1 MSARR
6 DRFRDIVETL
16 TRHGLGFALGNLGLD
31 RFRPADGSPGQHGM
45 PPRGVSM
52 PVRVRLALEDLGT
65 VYIKF
70 GQIVSTRTDVLPPE
84 YATELAKLQDASPPI
99 AAAEV
104 RGVLAEELGP
114 AADRLLAALDAAPL
128 ATGSIGQVHCSRI
141 ALDREDSAAN
151 VANVTGGQPGAG
163 RLVDVVVKVRRPG
176 VVAQINEDLEIMAE
190 LARRAE
196 RASTRAAGI
205 HLAALVDEFSQTM
218 RAELDY
224 LQEARNAE
232 HFAANFA
239 GDARVHIPRV
249 FWEATTSRVLTLERI
264 RGIKVNDAAALRQ
277 DGIDAG
283 ALAREACDVL
293 LKMVFED
300 GFFHADP
307 HPGNFFVEEDGRL
320 GIIDFGMVGH
330 ISDSTRDQLVR
341 MLLAVVEQDAARLTT
356 ALVRMC
362 GAQANG
368 GFEDLQTALG
378 RLVDRYAGRPLAEI
392 PIVAVLA
399 ELAGLLREHRLR
411 LPRET
416 ALMFKMLVMA
426 DGLGKQLDPGFE
438 LTTQLG
444 PFTQRIIL
452 ASLSPEALA
461 DRLKKLG
468 REALR
473 LGTDAPEIIR
483 RVVDVLERGGID
495 IHFRADEL
503 DRLMDKAEKT
513 GNRIV
518 AGLITAAL
526 INAVGDLVSVQP
538 DRWRNWPKTL
548 FAAGIGGV
556 GALGAY
562 LALTSRHRK

>member
-6 DRFRDIVETL
+6 ERFRDIVETL
-16 TRHGLGFALGNLGLD
+16 TRHGLGFALGTLGLD
-31 RFRPADGSPGQHGM
+31 RLRPAGAPSVHRR
-45 PPRGVSM
+45 PPRGVGL
-52 PVRVRLALEDLGT
+52 PVRVRLALEDLGA

-70 GQIVSTRTDVLPPE
+70 GQIASTRTDVLPPE
-84 YATELAKLQDASPPI
+84 YAIELAKLQDASPPI
-99 AAAEV
+99 SAAEV
-104 RGVLAEELGP
+104 RAVIAEELGT
-114 AADRLLAALDAAPL
+114 AADRLLASLDDVPL
-128 ATGSIGQVHCSRI
+128 ATGSIGQVHCGRI
-141 ALDREDSAAN
+141 ALDPDDAEWGVPGGAA
-151 VANVTGGQPGAG
+151 AGG
-163 RLVDVVVKVRRPG
+163 RHVDVVVKVRRPG
-176 VVAQINEDLEIMAE
+176 VVAQVNEDLEIMAE
-190 LARRAE
+190 LAKRAE
-196 RASTRAAGI
+196 RASTRAAGV
-205 HLAALVDEFSQTM
+205 HLAALVDEFSQTL

-224 LQEARNAE
+224 LQEARNVE
-232 HFAANFA
+232 RFAANFA
-239 GDARVHIPRV
+239 GDVRVHIPLV
-249 FWEATTSRVLTLERI
+249 FWDTTTSRVLTLERI
-264 RGIKVNDAAALRQ
+264 RGIKVNDAAALRAA
-277 DGIDAG
+277 GIDAG
-283 ALAREACDVL
+283 ELARRACNVL

-307 HPGNFFVEEDGRL
+307 HPGNFFVEADGRL
-320 GIIDFGMVGH
+320 GIIDFGMVGQ

-341 MLLAVVEQDAARLTT
+341 MLAAVVDQDAGRLTT

-362 GAQANG
+362 GAQASG
-368 GFEDLQTALG
+368 GFGGLQTDLG

-392 PIVAVLA
+392 PIVAVLT
-399 ELAGLLREHRLR
+399 ELAALLRAYRLR

-416 ALMFKMLVMA
+416 ALLLKMLVMA

-444 PFTQRIIL
+444 PFTQQMIL
-452 ASLSPEALA
+452 GSLSPEALA

-473 LGTDAPEIIR
+473 FGTDAPEIMR

-495 IHFRADEL
+495 IHFRAEEL

-526 INAVGDLVSVQP
+526 INAVGELVSAQP

-548 FAAGIGGV
+548 FTAGIGGV

-562 LALTSRHRK
+562 LALTSRNRK

>member
-31 RFRPADGSPGQHGM
+31 RLLPPNGTPGTSRRPPPGA
-45 PPRGVSM
+45 SL
-52 PVRVRLALEDLGT
+52 PVRVRLALEDLGA

-104 RGVLAEELGP
+104 RAVIAEELGT
-114 AADRLLAALDAAPL
+114 AADRLLESLDDTPL
-128 ATGSIGQVHCSRI
+128 ATGSIGQVHCGRI
-141 ALDREDSAAN
+141 ARDAEDAVSGAS
-151 VANVTGGQPGAG
+151 GGTAGGG
-163 RLVDVVVKVRRPG
+163 RLIDVVVKVRRPG

-190 LARRAE
+190 LAKRAE
-196 RASTRAAGI
+196 RASTKAAGV
-205 HLAALVDEFSQTM
+205 HLGALVDEFSQTL

-239 GDARVHIPRV
+239 GDGRVHIPRV
-249 FWEATTSRVLTLERI
+249 FWDTTTSRVLTLERI
-264 RGIKVNDAAALRQ
+264 RGIKVNDAAALREA
-277 DGIDAG
+277 GIEAG
-283 ALAREACDVL
+283 ELARQACSIL

-330 ISDSTRDQLVR
+330 ISDATRDQLVR
-341 MLLAVVEQDAARLTT
+341 MLLAIVEQDAARLTT

-368 GFEDLQTALG
+368 GFGGLQSDVG

-392 PIVAVLA
+392 PIVAVLS
-399 ELAGLLREHRLR
+399 ELAALLRHYRLR
-411 LPRET
+411 LPREM
-416 ALMFKMLVMA
+416 ALLLKMLVMA

-444 PFTQRIIL
+444 PFTQKIIL
-452 ASLSPEALA
+452 VSLSPEALA
-461 DRLKKLG
+461 ERLKKLG

-473 LGTDAPEIIR
+473 FGTDAPDILR
-483 RVVDVLERGGID
+483 RVVEVLERGGID

-526 INAVGDLVSVQP
+526 INAVGELVSGQP
-538 DRWRNWPKTL
+538 DRWKNWPRTL
-548 FAAGIGGV
+548 FTAGIGGV
-556 GALGAY
+556 GALGTY
-562 LALTSRHRK
+562 LALSSRHRG

>member
-31 RFRPADGSPGQHGM
+31 RLRSADGTTGRHGLPG
-45 PPRGVSM
+45 RGVSL
-52 PVRVRLALEDLGT
+52 PERVRLALEDLGA

-84 YATELAKLQDASPPI
+84 YATELAKLQDASPPV

-104 RGVLAEELGP
+104 RNVITEELGT
-114 AADRLLAALDAAPL
+114 AADRLLASLDDAPL
-128 ATGSIGQVHCSRI
+128 ATGSIGQVHCSRV
-141 ALDREDSAAN
+141 ALDREDT
-151 VANVTGGQPGAG
+151 VAGASGGPEDTGP
-163 RLVDVVVKVRRPG
+163 LVDVVVKVRRPG

-190 LARRAE
+190 LAKRAE

-249 FWEATTSRVLTLERI
+249 FWDTTTSRVLTLERV

-277 DGIDAG
+277 AGIDAG

-307 HPGNFFVEEDGRL
+307 HPGNFFVEADGRL
-320 GIIDFGMVGH
+320 GVIDFGMVGH

-341 MLLAVVEQDAARLTT
+341 MLLAIVEQDAARLTT

-368 GFEDLQTALG
+368 GFGGLQTALG

-392 PIVAVLA
+392 PIVAALA
-399 ELAGLLREHRLR
+399 ELAALLREYRLR

-416 ALMFKMLVMA
+416 ALMLKMLVMA

-444 PFTQRIIL
+444 PFTQRTIL
-452 ASLSPEALA
+452 GSLSPEALA

-495 IHFRADEL
+495 IHFRAEEL

-562 LALTSRHRK
+562 LAVTSRHGR

>member
-16 TRHGLGFALGNLGLD
+16 TRHGLGFALAALGLD
-31 RFRPADGSPGQHGM
+31 GLRPTKGTPGPSRR
-45 PPRGVSM
+45 PPRGVSL
-52 PVRVRLALEDLGT
+52 PVRVRLALEDLGA

-99 AAAEV
+99 TAAEV
-104 RGVLAEELGP
+104 RAVIAEELG
-114 AADRLLAALDAAPL
+114 AAAGRLLDSLDDIPL
-128 ATGSIGQVHCSRI
+128 ATGSIGQVHCGRI
-141 ALDREDSAAN
+141 ALDAEAEGSGASGAT
-151 VANVTGGQPGAG
+151 AGGG
-163 RLVDVVVKVRRPG
+163 RLIDVVVKVRRPG

-190 LARRAE
+190 LAKRAE
-196 RASTRAAGI
+196 RASTRAAGL
-205 HLAALVDEFSQTM
+205 HLEALVDEFSQTL

-239 GDARVHIPRV
+239 GDGRVHIPRV
-249 FWEATTSRVLTLERI
+249 FWDTTTSRVLTLERI
-264 RGIKVNDAAALRQ
+264 RGIKVNDAAALREA
-277 DGIDAG
+277 GIEAG
-283 ALAREACDVL
+283 ELARQACSIL

-330 ISDSTRDQLVR
+330 ISDATRDQLVR
-341 MLLAVVEQDAARLTT
+341 MLLAIVEQDAARLTT

-368 GFEDLQTALG
+368 GFGGLQSDVG

-392 PIVAVLA
+392 PIVAVLS
-399 ELAGLLREHRLR
+399 ELAALLRHYRLR

-416 ALMFKMLVMA
+416 ALLLKMLVMA

-444 PFTQRIIL
+444 PFTQKIIL
-452 ASLSPEALA
+452 GSLSPEALA
-461 DRLKKLG
+461 ERLKKLG

-473 LGTDAPEIIR
+473 FGTDAPDILR
-483 RVVDVLERGGID
+483 RVVEVLERGGID

-526 INAVGDLVSVQP
+526 INAVGELVSVQP
-538 DRWRNWPKTL
+538 DRWKNWSKTL
-548 FAAGIGGV
+548 FTAGIGGV

-562 LALTSRHRK
+562 LALSSRHRK

>member
-31 RFRPADGSPGQHGM
+31 RLRPANGTPGPSRR
-45 PPRGVSM
+45 PPRGVSL
-52 PVRVRLALEDLGT
+52 PVRVRLALEDLGA

-104 RGVLAEELGP
+104 RAVIAEELGT
-114 AADRLLAALDAAPL
+114 AAGRLLDSLDDIPL
-128 ATGSIGQVHCSRI
+128 ATGSIGQVHCGRI
-141 ALDREDSAAN
+141 ALDAEDAVS
-151 VANVTGGQPGAG
+151 GATADGG
-163 RLVDVVVKVRRPG
+163 RLIDVVVKVRRPG

-190 LARRAE
+190 LAKRAE
-196 RASTRAAGI
+196 RASTRAAGL
-205 HLAALVDEFSQTM
+205 HLEALVDEFSQTL

-232 HFAANFA
+232 RFAANFA
-239 GDARVHIPRV
+239 GDGRVHIPRV
-249 FWEATTSRVLTLERI
+249 FWDTTTSRVLTLERI
-264 RGIKVNDAAALRQ
+264 RGIKVNDAAALREA
-277 DGIDAG
+277 GIEAG
-283 ALAREACDVL
+283 ELARQACSIL
-293 LKMVFED
+293 LKMVFVD

-307 HPGNFFVEEDGRL
+307 HPGNFFVEADGRL

-330 ISDSTRDQLVR
+330 ISDATRDHLVR
-341 MLLAVVEQDAARLTT
+341 MLLAIVEQDAARLTT

-368 GFEDLQTALG
+368 GFGGLQSDVG

-392 PIVAVLA
+392 PIVAVLS
-399 ELAGLLREHRLR
+399 ELAALLRRYRLR

-416 ALMFKMLVMA
+416 ALLLKMLVMA

-444 PFTQRIIL
+444 PFTQKIIL
-452 ASLSPEALA
+452 GSLSPEALA
-461 DRLKKLG
+461 ERLKKLG

-473 LGTDAPEIIR
+473 FGTDAPDILR
-483 RVVDVLERGGID
+483 RVVEVLERGGID

-526 INAVGDLVSVQP
+526 INAVGELVSVQP
-538 DRWRNWPKTL
+538 DRWKNWPKTL
-548 FAAGIGGV
+548 FTAGIGGV

-562 LALTSRHRK
+562 LALSSRHRK

>member
-31 RFRPADGSPGQHGM
+31 RLRPAGGTPGQLS
-45 PPRGVSM
+45 PRGVSL
-52 PVRVRLALEDLGT
+52 PKRVRLALEDLGA

-84 YATELAKLQDASPPI
+84 YATELAKLQDASPPV

-104 RGVLAEELGP
+104 RNVIAEELGT
-114 AADRLLAALDAAPL
+114 AADRLLASLDDTPL
-128 ATGSIGQVHCSRI
+128 ATGSIGQVHCSRV
-141 ALDREDSAAN
+141 ALAREDAVS
-151 VANVTGGQPGAG
+151 GGPGGAG
-163 RLVDVVVKVRRPG
+163 PLVDVVVKVRRPG

-190 LARRAE
+190 LAKRAE

-232 HFAANFA
+232 RFAENFA

-249 FWEATTSRVLTLERI
+249 FWDTTTSRVLTLERI
-264 RGIKVNDAAALRQ
+264 RGIKVNDAAALREA
-277 DGIDAG
+277 GIDAG

-307 HPGNFFVEEDGRL
+307 HPGNFFVEADGRL

-341 MLLAVVEQDAARLTT
+341 MLLAIVEQDAARLTT

-368 GFEDLQTALG
+368 GFAGLQTSMG

-399 ELAGLLREHRLR
+399 ELAALLREYRLR

-416 ALMFKMLVMA
+416 ALMMKMLVMA

-452 ASLSPEALA
+452 GSLSPEALA

-473 LGTDAPEIIR
+473 FGTDAPEIIR

-562 LALTSRHRK
+562 LAVTSRHRR

>member
-6 DRFRDIVETL
+6 DRLRDIVETL
-16 TRHGLGFALGNLGLD
+16 TRHGLGFALGTLGLD
-31 RFRPADGSPGQHGM
+31 RFRPADGATAQHRR
-45 PPRGVSM
+45 PPRGVSL
-52 PVRVRLALEDLGT
+52 PVRVRLALEDLGA

-84 YATELAKLQDASPPI
+84 YAAELAKLQDASPPI
-99 AAAEV
+99 TAAEV
-104 RGVLAEELGP
+104 RAVIAEELGT
-114 AADRLLAALDAAPL
+114 AADGLLASLDDTPL
-128 ATGSIGQVHCSRI
+128 ATGSIGQVHCGRVATNPEDTASGFPAGAAPGGRRI
-141 ALDREDSAAN
+141 
-151 VANVTGGQPGAG
+151 
-163 RLVDVVVKVRRPG
+163 DVVVKVRRPG

-190 LARRAE
+190 LAKRAE
-196 RASTRAAGI
+196 RASTRAAGV
-205 HLAALVDEFSQTM
+205 HLAALVDEFSQTL

-224 LQEARNAE
+224 LQEARNVE

-239 GDARVHIPRV
+239 GDTRVHIPRV
-249 FWEATTSRVLTLERI
+249 FWDTTTSRVLTLERI
-264 RGIKVNDAAALRQ
+264 QGIKVNDAAALRAA
-277 DGIDAG
+277 GIDA
-283 ALAREACDVL
+283 AELARRACDVL

-307 HPGNFFVEEDGRL
+307 HPGNFFVEADGRL
-320 GIIDFGMVGH
+320 GIIDFGMVGQ

-341 MLLAVVEQDAARLTT
+341 MLVAIVDRDAARLTT

-362 GAQANG
+362 GAQAGG
-368 GFEDLQTALG
+368 GFGGLQTDLG

-392 PIVAVLA
+392 PIVPVLT
-399 ELAGLLREHRLR
+399 ELAALLRESRLR

-416 ALMFKMLVMA
+416 ALLLKMLVMA

-444 PFTQRIIL
+444 PFSQQMIL

-473 LGTDAPEIIR
+473 FGTDAPEIMR

-495 IHFRADEL
+495 IHFRAEEL

-526 INAVGDLVSVQP
+526 INAVGELVSAQP

-548 FAAGIGGV
+548 FTAGIGGV

>member
-1 MSARR
+1 
-6 DRFRDIVETL
+6 
-16 TRHGLGFALGNLGLD
+16 
-31 RFRPADGSPGQHGM
+31 
-45 PPRGVSM
+45 VSL
-52 PVRVRLALEDLGT
+52 PVRVRLALEDLGA

-70 GQIVSTRTDVLPPE
+70 GQIVSTRADVLPPE

-104 RGVLAEELGP
+104 RAVIAEELGT
-114 AADRLLAALDAAPL
+114 AAERLLASLDDTPL
-128 ATGSIGQVHCSRI
+128 ATGSIGQAHCGRI
-141 ALDREDSAAN
+141 EPGPEDAASGL
-151 VANVTGGQPGAG
+151 AAGAAGG
-163 RLVDVVVKVRRPG
+163 RRVDVVVKVRRPG
-176 VVAQINEDLEIMAE
+176 VVAQINDDLEIMAE
-190 LARRAE
+190 LAKRAE
-196 RASTRAAGI
+196 RASTRAAGV
-205 HLAALVDEFSQTM
+205 HLAALVDEFSQTL

-224 LQEARNAE
+224 LQEARNVE
-232 HFAANFA
+232 RFAVNFA
-239 GDARVHIPRV
+239 GDVRVHIPQV
-249 FWEATTSRVLTLERI
+249 FWDTTTSRVLTLERI
-264 RGIKVNDAAALRQ
+264 RGIKVNDAAALREA
-277 DGIDAG
+277 GTDAG
-283 ALAREACDVL
+283 ELARRACNVL

-307 HPGNFFVEEDGRL
+307 HPGNFFVEADGRL

-341 MLLAVVEQDAARLTT
+341 MLAAVVDQDAAGLTT

-362 GAQANG
+362 GAQASG
-368 GFEDLQTALG
+368 GFGGLQTDLG
-378 RLVDRYAGRPLAEI
+378 RLVERYAGRPLAEI

-399 ELAGLLREHRLR
+399 ELAALLREYRLR

-416 ALMFKMLVMA
+416 ALLLKMLVMA

-444 PFTQRIIL
+444 PFSQQLIIR
-452 ASLSPEALA
+452 SMSPEALA
-461 DRLKKLG
+461 RRLKKLG

-473 LGTDAPEIIR
+473 FGTDAPEIMR

-495 IHFRADEL
+495 IHFRAEEL

-526 INAVGDLVSVQP
+526 INAVGELVSAQP

-548 FAAGIGGV
+548 FTAGIGGV

>member
-31 RFRPADGSPGQHGM
+31 RLRPADATLGQHRL
-45 PPRGVSM
+45 PPRGVSL
-52 PVRVRLALEDLGT
+52 PVRVRLALEDLGA

-84 YATELAKLQDASPPI
+84 YATELAKLQDNSPPI
-99 AAAEV
+99 TAAEV
-104 RGVLAEELGP
+104 RAVIAEELGA
-114 AADRLLAALDAAPL
+114 AADRLLDSLEDAPL
-128 ATGSIGQVHCSRI
+128 ATGSIGQVHCGRI
-141 ALDREDSAAN
+141 APDSEDIDSGLPGDPA
-151 VANVTGGQPGAG
+151 GGS

-176 VVAQINEDLEIMAE
+176 VVAQINEDLEIMSE
-190 LARRAE
+190 LAKRAE
-196 RASTRAAGI
+196 RASIRAAGL
-205 HLAALVDEFSQTM
+205 HLAALVDEFSQTL

-224 LQEARNAE
+224 VQEARNAE
-232 HFAANFA
+232 QFAANFA
-239 GDARVHIPRV
+239 GDLRVHIPRV
-249 FWEATTSRVLTLERI
+249 FWDTTTSRVLTLERI
-264 RGIKVNDAAALRQ
+264 RGIKVNDAAALREA
-277 DGIDAG
+277 GIDAG
-283 ALAREACDVL
+283 QLAREACSVL

-307 HPGNFFVEEDGRL
+307 HPGNFFVEDDGRL

-330 ISDSTRDQLVR
+330 ISESTRNQLVR
-341 MLLAVVEQDAARLTT
+341 MLQAVVEQDAARLTT

-368 GFEDLQTALG
+368 GFGELQTALG

-392 PIVAVLA
+392 PIVAVLT
-399 ELAGLLREHRLR
+399 ELAALLRQHRLR

-416 ALMFKMLVMA
+416 ALMLKMLVMA

-444 PFTQRIIL
+444 PFTREIIL
-452 ASLSPEALA
+452 GSLSPEALA

-473 LGTDAPEIIR
+473 LGTDAPDIIR
-483 RVVDVLERGGID
+483 RLVDVLERGGID
-495 IHFRADEL
+495 VHFRVDEL
-503 DRLMDKAEKT
+503 DRLMDKADKT

-548 FAAGIGGV
+548 FTAGLGGV

-562 LALTSRHRK
+562 LALTSRNRK

>member
-6 DRFRDIVETL
+6 DRLRDIVETL
-16 TRHGLGFALGNLGLD
+16 MRHGLGFALGALGLD
-31 RFRPADGSPGQHGM
+31 RLQPAGRARHPRPA
-45 PPRGVSM
+45 RGVSL
-52 PVRVRLALEDLGT
+52 PARVRLALEDLGA

-84 YATELAKLQDASPPI
+84 YAAELAKLQDASPPI
-99 AAAEV
+99 SAAEV
-104 RGVLAEELGP
+104 RTVIAEELGT
-114 AADRLLAALDAAPL
+114 AADRLLASLDDIPL

-141 ALDREDSAAN
+141 AVADAGPGLAVGAA
-151 VANVTGGQPGAG
+151 AGGRG
-163 RLVDVVVKVRRPG
+163 VDVVVKVRRPG

-190 LARRAE
+190 LAKRAE
-196 RASTRAAGI
+196 RASTRAAGV
-205 HLAALVDEFSQTM
+205 HLAALVDEFSQTL

-224 LQEARNAE
+224 LQEARNVE
-232 HFAANFA
+232 RFMANFA
-239 GDARVHIPRV
+239 GDLRVHIPLV
-249 FWEATTSRVLTLERI
+249 FWDTTTSRVLTLERI
-264 RGIKVNDAAALRQ
+264 HGIKVNDAAALREA
-277 DGIDAG
+277 GIDAG
-283 ALAREACDVL
+283 ELARRACNVL

-307 HPGNFFVEEDGRL
+307 HPGNFFVEADGRL
-320 GIIDFGMVGH
+320 GIIDFGMVGQV
-330 ISDSTRDQLVR
+330 SDSTRDQLVR
-341 MLLAVVEQDAARLTT
+341 MLAAVVDQDAAGLTT

-362 GAQANG
+362 GAQASG
-368 GFEDLQTALG
+368 GFGGLQSDLG

-392 PIVAVLA
+392 PIVAVLT
-399 ELAGLLREHRLR
+399 ELAALLREYRLR

-416 ALMFKMLVMA
+416 ALLLKMLVMA

-444 PFTQRIIL
+444 PFSQQLIL

-461 DRLKKLG
+461 DRLRKLG

-473 LGTDAPEIIR
+473 FGADAPEIMR

-495 IHFRADEL
+495 IHFRAGEL
-503 DRLMDKAEKT
+503 DHLMDKAEKT

-526 INAVGDLVSVQP
+526 INAVGELVAAQP
-538 DRWRNWPKTL
+538 DRWRNWSKTL
-548 FAAGIGGV
+548 FTAGVGGV

>member
-16 TRHGLGFALGNLGLD
+16 TRHGLGFALGHLGLD
-31 RFRPADGSPGQHGM
+31 RLRPADGTAGRHRF
-45 PPRGVSM
+45 PPRGASL
-52 PVRVRLALEDLGT
+52 PVRVRLALEDLGA

-99 AAAEV
+99 TAAEV
-104 RGVLAEELGP
+104 RAVIAEELGT
-114 AADRLLAALDAAPL
+114 AADRLLDSLDDVPL
-128 ATGSIGQVHCSRI
+128 ATGSIGQVHCGRI
-141 ALDREDSAAN
+141 AVGPGHAEPG
-151 VANVTGGQPGAG
+151 VAGDTTGGS
-163 RLVDVVVKVRRPG
+163 RHIDVVVKVRRPG
-176 VVAQINEDLEIMAE
+176 VVAQVNEDLEIMAE
-190 LARRAE
+190 LAKRAE
-196 RASTRAAGI
+196 RASTRAAGV

-232 HFAANFA
+232 QFAANFA
-239 GDARVHIPRV
+239 GDPRVHIPRV
-249 FWEATTSRVLTLERI
+249 LWDTTTSRVLTLERI
-264 RGIKVNDAAALRQ
+264 RGVKVTDSAALREA
-277 DGIDAG
+277 GIDTG
-283 ALAREACDVL
+283 ELARQACSVL
-293 LKMVFED
+293 LQMVFED

-307 HPGNFFVEEDGRL
+307 HPGNFFVEADGRL
-320 GIIDFGMVGH
+320 GIIDFGMVGQ

-341 MLLAVVEQDAARLTT
+341 MLLAIVEQDAARLTT
-356 ALVRMC
+356 ALVRLC
-362 GAQANG
+362 GAQMNG
-368 GFEDLQTALG
+368 GFGGLQAALG

-399 ELAGLLREHRLR
+399 ELAALLREHRLR

-416 ALMFKMLVMA
+416 ALMLKMLVMA

-444 PFTQRIIL
+444 PFTQSIIL

-461 DRLKKLG
+461 ARLKKLG

-473 LGTDAPEIIR
+473 LGTDAPEILR

-495 IHFRADEL
+495 IHFRAEEL
-503 DRLMDKAEKT
+503 DKLMDKADRT

-526 INAVGDLVSVQP
+526 INAVGELVSVQP
-538 DRWRNWPKTL
+538 ERWRNWPKTL
-548 FAAGIGGV
+548 FTAGIGGV

>member
-31 RFRPADGSPGQHGM
+31 RLRSANGTPGPSGR
-45 PPRGVSM
+45 PPRGVSL
-52 PVRVRLALEDLGT
+52 PVRVRLALEDLGA
-65 VYIKF
+65 VYVKF

-104 RGVLAEELGP
+104 RAVIAEELGT
-114 AADRLLAALDAAPL
+114 AADRLLDSLDDTPL
-128 ATGSIGQVHCSRI
+128 ATGSIGQVHCGRI
-141 ALDREDSAAN
+141 ARDAEDDVSGASGTAAD
-151 VANVTGGQPGAG
+151 GG
-163 RLVDVVVKVRRPG
+163 RLIDVVVKVRRPG

-190 LARRAE
+190 LAKRAE
-196 RASTRAAGI
+196 RASTRAAGV
-205 HLAALVDEFSQTM
+205 HLEALVDEFSQTL

-239 GDARVHIPRV
+239 GDGRVHIPRV
-249 FWEATTSRVLTLERI
+249 FWDTTTSRVLTLERI
-264 RGIKVNDAAALRQ
+264 RGIKVNDAAALREA
-277 DGIDAG
+277 GIEAG
-283 ALAREACDVL
+283 DLARQAFSIL

-307 HPGNFFVEEDGRL
+307 HPGNFFVEADGRL

-341 MLLAVVEQDAARLTT
+341 MLLAIVEQDAARLTT

-368 GFEDLQTALG
+368 GFGQLQSDVG

-392 PIVAVLA
+392 PIVAVLS
-399 ELAGLLREHRLR
+399 ELAALLRHYRLR

-416 ALMFKMLVMA
+416 ALLLKMLVMA

-438 LTTQLG
+438 LTTQLA
-444 PFTQRIIL
+444 PFTQKIIL
-452 ASLSPEALA
+452 GSLSPEALA
-461 DRLKKLG
+461 ERLKKLG

-473 LGTDAPEIIR
+473 LGTDAPDILR
-483 RVVDVLERGGID
+483 RVVEVLERGGID

-503 DRLMDKAEKT
+503 DRLMDKADKT

-526 INAVGDLVSVQP
+526 INAVGELVSVQP
-538 DRWRNWPKTL
+538 DRWKKWPKTL
-548 FAAGIGGV
+548 FTAGIGGV

-562 LALTSRHRK
+562 LALSSRHRK

>member
-16 TRHGLGFALGNLGLD
+16 TRHGLGFALGTLGLD
-31 RFRPADGSPGQHGM
+31 RIRPETGVPAQHRR
-45 PPRGVSM
+45 PPRGASL
-52 PVRVRLALEDLGT
+52 PVRVRLALEDLGA

-104 RGVLAEELGP
+104 RAVITEELGN
-114 AADRLLAALDAAPL
+114 AADRLLASLDDIPL
-128 ATGSIGQVHCSRI
+128 ATGSIGQAHCGRVTLDPEDAAAGIPAGAAAGARRI
-141 ALDREDSAAN
+141 
-151 VANVTGGQPGAG
+151 
-163 RLVDVVVKVRRPG
+163 DVVVKVRRPG
-176 VVAQINEDLEIMAE
+176 VLAQINEDLEIMAE
-190 LARRAE
+190 LAKRAE
-196 RASTRAAGI
+196 RASTRAAAV
-205 HLAALVDEFSQTM
+205 HLAALVDEFSQTL

-224 LQEARNAE
+224 LQEARNVE

-239 GDARVHIPRV
+239 GDGRVHIPLV
-249 FWEATTSRVLTLERI
+249 FWDTTTARVLTLERI
-264 RGIKVNDAAALRQ
+264 RGIKVNDAAALREA
-277 DGIDAG
+277 GIDAG
-283 ALAREACDVL
+283 ELARRACSVL

-307 HPGNFFVEEDGRL
+307 HPGNFFVEADGRL

-330 ISDSTRDQLVR
+330 ISDSTRDQLVG
-341 MLLAVVEQDAARLTT
+341 MLVAVVDQDPARLTT
-356 ALVRMC
+356 ALVRLC
-362 GAQANG
+362 GAQAGG
-368 GFEDLQTALG
+368 GFGGLQTDLG

-392 PIVAVLA
+392 PIVAVLT
-399 ELAGLLREHRLR
+399 ELAALLRQYRLR

-416 ALMFKMLVMA
+416 ALLLKMLLMA

-444 PFTQRIIL
+444 PFAQEMIL
-452 ASLSPEALA
+452 GSLSPEALA

-473 LGTDAPEIIR
+473 FGTEAPEIMR

-495 IHFRADEL
+495 IHFRAEEL

-526 INAVGDLVSVQP
+526 INAVGELVSAQP
-538 DRWRNWPKTL
+538 ENWRNWPKTL
-548 FAAGIGGV
+548 FTAGIGGV
-556 GALGAY
+556 GALGVY
-562 LALTSRHRK
+562 LALTSRHRR

>member
-6 DRFRDIVETL
+6 DRLRDIVETL
-16 TRHGLGFALGNLGLD
+16 TRHGLGFALETLGLD
-31 RFRPADGSPGQHGM
+31 RLRAADGVRARARDRR
-45 PPRGVSM
+45 PPRGVSL
-52 PVRVRLALEDLGT
+52 PVRVRLVLEDLGA

-84 YATELAKLQDASPPI
+84 YATELAKLQDASAPI

-104 RGVLAEELGP
+104 RAVIAEELGT
-114 AADRLLAALDAAPL
+114 AADRLLASLDDAPL
-128 ATGSIGQVHCSRI
+128 ATGSIGQVHCGRI
-141 ALDREDSAAN
+141 DLGPEDAASGL
-151 VANVTGGQPGAG
+151 AGGADAG
-163 RLVDVVVKVRRPG
+163 GRRVDVVVKVRRPG

-190 LARRAE
+190 LAKRAE
-196 RASTRAAGI
+196 RASTRAAGV
-205 HLAALVDEFSQTM
+205 HLAALVDEFAQTL

-224 LQEARNAE
+224 LQEARNVE
-232 HFAANFA
+232 HFAVNFA
-239 GDARVHIPRV
+239 GDVRVHIPRV
-249 FWEATTSRVLTLERI
+249 FWDTTTSRVLTLERI
-264 RGIKVNDAAALRQ
+264 RGIKVNDAAVLREA
-277 DGIDAG
+277 GTDAG
-283 ALAREACDVL
+283 ELARRACNVL

-307 HPGNFFVEEDGRL
+307 HPGNFFVEADGRL

-341 MLLAVVEQDAARLTT
+341 MLAAVVDQDAAGLTT

-362 GAQANG
+362 GAQASG
-368 GFEDLQTALG
+368 GFGGLQTDLG
-378 RLVDRYAGRPLAEI
+378 RLVERYAGRPLAEI

-399 ELAGLLREHRLR
+399 ELAALLREYRLR

-416 ALMFKMLVMA
+416 ALLLKMLVMA

-444 PFTQRIIL
+444 PFSQQMIL
-452 ASLSPEALA
+452 ASMSPEALA

-473 LGTDAPEIIR
+473 FGRDAPEIMR

-495 IHFRADEL
+495 IHFRAEEL
-503 DRLMDKAEKT
+503 DRLMDKVERT

-518 AGLITAAL
+518 AGMITAAL
-526 INAVGDLVSVQP
+526 INAVGELVAAQP

-548 FAAGIGGV
+548 FTAGIGGV

>member
-16 TRHGLGFALGNLGLD
+16 TRHGLGFALATLGLD
-31 RFRPADGSPGQHGM
+31 RLRPADGAPAQHRR
-45 PPRGVSM
+45 PPRGVSL
-52 PVRVRLALEDLGT
+52 PVRVRLALEDLGA

-99 AAAEV
+99 TAAEV
-104 RGVLAEELGP
+104 RAVIAEELGT
-114 AADRLLAALDAAPL
+114 AADRLLASLEDTPL
-128 ATGSIGQVHCSRI
+128 ATGSIGQVHCGRI
-141 ALDREDSAAN
+141 TLDPEDAASGIP
-151 VANVTGGQPGAG
+151 GGAAAG
-163 RLVDVVVKVRRPG
+163 DRGIDVVVKVRRPG

-190 LARRAE
+190 LAKRAE
-196 RASTRAAGI
+196 RASTRASGV
-205 HLAALVDEFSQTM
+205 HLAALVDEFSLTL

-224 LQEARNAE
+224 LQEARNVE

-239 GDARVHIPRV
+239 GDGRVHIPLV
-249 FWEATTSRVLTLERI
+249 FWETTTARVLTLERI
-264 RGIKVNDAAALRQ
+264 RGIKVNDPAALREA
-277 DGIDAG
+277 GIDAG
-283 ALAREACDVL
+283 ELARRACNVL

-307 HPGNFFVEEDGRL
+307 HPGNFFVEADGRL

-341 MLLAVVEQDAARLTT
+341 MLVAVVDQDAARLTT

-362 GAQANG
+362 GAQAGG
-368 GFEDLQTALG
+368 GFGGLQADLG
-378 RLVDRYAGRPLAEI
+378 RLLDRYAERPLAEI
-392 PIVAVLA
+392 SIVAVLK
-399 ELAGLLREHRLR
+399 ELAALLREYRLR

-416 ALMFKMLVMA
+416 ALLLKMLVMA

-444 PFTQRIIL
+444 PFTQLMIL
-452 ASLSPEALA
+452 DSLSPEALA

-473 LGTDAPEIIR
+473 FGTEAPEIMR

-495 IHFRADEL
+495 IHFRAEEL

-513 GNRIV
+513 GNRLV

-526 INAVGDLVSVQP
+526 INAVGELVSAQP
-538 DRWRNWPKTL
+538 EKWRNWPKTL
-548 FAAGIGGV
+548 FTAGIGGV
-556 GALGAY
+556 GVLGAY
-562 LALTSRHRK
+562 LALTARHRR

>member
-16 TRHGLGFALGNLGLD
+16 TRHGLGFALGSLGLE
-31 RFRPADGSPGQHGM
+31 RLRPAAGFPGQGL
-45 PPRGVSM
+45 PPRGSL
-52 PVRVRLALEDLGT
+52 PVRVRLALEDLGA
-65 VYIKF
+65 VYVKF
-70 GQIVSTRTDVLPPE
+70 GQIASTRTDVLPPE
-84 YATELAKLQDASPPI
+84 FATELAKLQDATPPI

-104 RGVLAEELGP
+104 RAVIAEELGTS
-114 AADRLLAALDAAPL
+114 ADELLESLDDAPL

-141 ALDREDSAAN
+141 VPDGGEAA
-151 VANVTGGQPGAG
+151 AAG
-163 RLVDVVVKVRRPG
+163 SGRPVDVVVKVRRPG

-205 HLAALVDEFSQTM
+205 HLAALVDEFSQTL

-232 HFAANFA
+232 RFAANFS

-249 FWEATTSRVLTLERI
+249 FWDTTTSRVLTLERI
-264 RGIKVNDAAALRQ
+264 RGIKVNDAAALREA
-277 DGIDAG
+277 GIDAG
-283 ALAREACDVL
+283 ALAREACNVL

-307 HPGNFFVEEDGRL
+307 HPGNFFVEADGRL
-320 GIIDFGMVGH
+320 GIIDFGMVGT
-330 ISDSTRDQLVR
+330 ISDATRDHLVR
-341 MLLAVVEQDAARLTT
+341 MLLAIVEQDAARLTT
-356 ALVRMC
+356 ALVRLC
-362 GAQANG
+362 GAQADGRFG
-368 GFEDLQTALG
+368 GLQAELG
-378 RLVDRYAGRPLAEI
+378 RLVDRYAGRPLADV

-399 ELAGLLREHRLR
+399 ELAALLREYRLR

-416 ALMFKMLVMA
+416 ALMLKMLVMA

-444 PFTQRIIL
+444 PFTERVIL

-461 DRLKKLG
+461 ERLKKLG

-473 LGTDAPEIIR
+473 LGTDAPDIIR
-483 RVVDVLERGGID
+483 RMVDVLERGGID

-548 FAAGIGGV
+548 FAAGLGGV

-562 LALTSRHRK
+562 LAVTSRHRR

>member
-6 DRFRDIVETL
+6 DRLRDIVETL
-16 TRHGLGFALGNLGLD
+16 TRHGLGFALGTLGLD
-31 RFRPADGSPGQHGM
+31 RLRPADGTPARRRR
-45 PPRGVSM
+45 PPRGVSL
-52 PVRVRLALEDLGT
+52 PVRVRLALEDLGA

-70 GQIVSTRTDVLPPE
+70 GQIVSTRADVLPPE

-99 AAAEV
+99 TAAEV
-104 RGVLAEELGP
+104 RAVIAEELGT
-114 AADRLLAALDAAPL
+114 AADRLLASLDDTPL
-128 ATGSIGQVHCSRI
+128 ATGSIGQVHCGRI
-141 ALDREDSAAN
+141 TLNPKDAAPG
-151 VANVTGGQPGAG
+151 TGGGAG
-163 RLVDVVVKVRRPG
+163 SRRIDVVVKVRRPG

-190 LARRAE
+190 LAKRAE
-196 RASTRAAGI
+196 RASTRAAAV
-205 HLAALVDEFSQTM
+205 HLAALVDEFSQTL
-218 RAELDY
+218 RSELDY
-224 LQEARNAE
+224 LQEARNVE
-232 HFAANFA
+232 RFAANFA
-239 GDARVHIPRV
+239 GDGRVHIPRV
-249 FWEATTSRVLTLERI
+249 FWDTTTARVLTLERI
-264 RGIKVNDAAALRQ
+264 RGIKVNDTAALREA
-277 DGIDAG
+277 GIDAG
-283 ALAREACDVL
+283 QLARRACSVL

-307 HPGNFFVEEDGRL
+307 HPGNFFVEADGRL

-341 MLLAVVEQDAARLTT
+341 MLVAVVDQDAAGLTT

-362 GAQANG
+362 GAQAGG
-368 GFEDLQTALG
+368 GFGRLQTDLG

-392 PIVAVLA
+392 PIVAVLT
-399 ELAGLLREHRLR
+399 ELAGLLRENRLR

-416 ALMFKMLVMA
+416 ALLLKMLVMA

-444 PFTQRIIL
+444 PFAQLMIL
-452 ASLSPEALA
+452 GSLSPEALA
-461 DRLKKLG
+461 ARLKKLG

-473 LGTDAPEIIR
+473 FGTEAPEIMR

-495 IHFRADEL
+495 IHFRAEEL

-526 INAVGDLVSVQP
+526 INAVGELVSAQP
-538 DRWRNWPKTL
+538 ENWRNWPKTL
-548 FAAGIGGV
+548 FTAGIGGV
-556 GALGAY
+556 GALGVY
-562 LALTSRHRK
+562 LAVTSRHRR

>member
-6 DRFRDIVETL
+6 ERFRDIVETL
-16 TRHGLGFALGNLGLD
+16 TRHGLGFALGTLGLD
-31 RFRPADGSPGQHGM
+31 RLRPAGAASPHRR
-45 PPRGVSM
+45 PPRGVGL
-52 PVRVRLALEDLGT
+52 PVRVRLALEDLGA

-70 GQIVSTRTDVLPPE
+70 GQIASTRTDVLPPE
-84 YATELAKLQDASPPI
+84 YAIELAKLQDASPPI
-99 AAAEV
+99 SAAEV
-104 RGVLAEELGP
+104 RAVIAEELGT
-114 AADRLLAALDAAPL
+114 AADRLLASLDDAPL
-128 ATGSIGQVHCSRI
+128 ATGSIGQVHCGRI
-141 ALDREDSAAN
+141 ALDPDDAEWGVPGGAA
-151 VANVTGGQPGAG
+151 AAG
-163 RLVDVVVKVRRPG
+163 RQVDVVVKVRRPG
-176 VVAQINEDLEIMAE
+176 VVAQVNEDLEIMAE
-190 LARRAE
+190 LAKRAE
-196 RASTRAAGI
+196 RASSRAAGI
-205 HLAALVDEFSQTM
+205 HLAALVDEFSQTL

-224 LQEARNAE
+224 LQEARNVE
-232 HFAANFA
+232 RFAANFA
-239 GDARVHIPRV
+239 GDVRVHIPLV
-249 FWEATTSRVLTLERI
+249 FWDTTTSRVLTLERI
-264 RGIKVNDAAALRQ
+264 RGIKVNDAAALRAA
-277 DGIDAG
+277 GIDAG
-283 ALAREACDVL
+283 ELARRACNVL

-307 HPGNFFVEEDGRL
+307 HPGNFFVEADGRL
-320 GIIDFGMVGH
+320 GIIDFGMVGQ

-341 MLLAVVEQDAARLTT
+341 MLAAVVDQDAGRLTT

-362 GAQANG
+362 GAQAGG
-368 GFEDLQTALG
+368 GFGGLQTDLG

-392 PIVAVLA
+392 PIVAVLT
-399 ELAGLLREHRLR
+399 ELAALLRQYRLR

-416 ALMFKMLVMA
+416 ALLLKMLVMA

-444 PFTQRIIL
+444 PFTQQMIL
-452 ASLSPEALA
+452 GSLSPEALA

-473 LGTDAPEIIR
+473 FGTDAPEIMR

-495 IHFRADEL
+495 IHFRAEEL

-526 INAVGDLVSVQP
+526 INAVGELVSAQP

-548 FAAGIGGV
+548 FTAGIGGV

-562 LALTSRHRK
+562 LALTSRNRK

>member
-31 RFRPADGSPGQHGM
+31 RLRPADGTLRQHRL

-52 PVRVRLALEDLGT
+52 PVRVRLALEDLGA

-84 YATELAKLQDASPPI
+84 YATELARLQDDSPPI

-104 RGVLAEELGP
+104 RAVIAEELG
-114 AADRLLAALDAAPL
+114 AAAELLLESLDDSPL
-128 ATGSIGQVHCSRI
+128 ATGSIGQVHCGRI
-141 ALDREDSAAN
+141 TAEAQDAEPGLSGDTAG
-151 VANVTGGQPGAG
+151 GGQP
-163 RLVDVVVKVRRPG
+163 VDVVVKVRRPG
-176 VVAQINEDLEIMAE
+176 VVSQINEDLEIMAE
-190 LARRAE
+190 LAKRAE
-196 RASTRAAGI
+196 RASTRAAGL
-205 HLAALVDEFSQTM
+205 HLAALVDEFSQTL

-224 LQEARNAE
+224 VQEARNAE
-232 HFAANFA
+232 QFAANFA
-239 GDARVHIPRV
+239 GDLRVHIPRV
-249 FWEATTSRVLTLERI
+249 FWATTTSRVLTLERI
-264 RGIKVNDAAALRQ
+264 RGIKVNDAAALQ
-277 DGIDAG
+277 DAGIDAG
-283 ALAREACDVL
+283 ELARTACSVL

-307 HPGNFFVEEDGRL
+307 HPGNFFVEDDGRL

-330 ISDSTRDQLVR
+330 VSDFTRDQLVR
-341 MLLAVVEQDAARLTT
+341 MLLAVVEQDSARLTT
-356 ALVRMC
+356 ALVRLC
-362 GAQANG
+362 GAQADG
-368 GFEDLQTALG
+368 GFGELQTALG
-378 RLVDRYAGRPLAEI
+378 RLVDRYAGRPLAEV
-392 PIVAVLA
+392 PIVAVLT
-399 ELAGLLREHRLR
+399 ELANLLRAHKLR
-411 LPRET
+411 LPRDI
-416 ALMFKMLVMA
+416 ALMLKMLVMA

-444 PFTQRIIL
+444 PFTQKIL
-452 ASLSPEALA
+452 LGSLSPEALA

-483 RVVDVLERGGID
+483 RMVDVLERGGID
-495 IHFRADEL
+495 IHFRVDEL
-503 DRLMDKAEKT
+503 DRLMDKADKT

-562 LALTSRHRK
+562 LALTSRNRN